1 MEARSRDELRF
12 LVFLGSVALHSVLGT
27 CDRLRTAC
35 GIVKRKRL
43 CGVGYNGSV
52 SGTAHC
58 DDAGHKMISG
68 HCKRTRH
75 GEANAVSNTSEEH
88 VRGGQAII
96 IATPC
101 LDCVKTLAE
110 EGVKEIDYIGSYE
123 NAEGKEY
130 IEELA
135 CEKGI
140 ALRQHNIDL
149 ADLFQTLLDRLAQ
162 KGGLLANAGY
172 RLQIIKI
179 PDPKLKREEK
189 E

>member
-1 MEARSRDELRF
+1 MRF
-12 LVFLGSVALHSVLGT
+12 TVFLGSVVLHSTLGT

-35 GIVKRKRL
+35 GIVKDKRL
-43 CGVGYNGSV
+43 RGVGYNGSV

-58 DDAGHKMISG
+58 DDVGHKMISG

-88 VRGGQAII
+88 VRGGQAIV

-101 LDCVKTLAE
+101 LDCIKTLAE
-110 EGVKEIDYIGSYE
+110 EGIREIDYVGSYE

-135 CEKGI
+135 RDAGI
-140 ALRQHNIDL
+140 ILRSHNIDFR
-149 ADLFQTLLDRLAQ
+149 DLFQALFDRLAQ

-172 RLQIIKI
+172 QLQIVKI
-179 PDPKLKREEK
+179 FD
-189 E
+189 